1 MKPAHGGVLVLD
13 FGGQYAH
20 LIVRRVRE
28 LEVPCQLVPCS
39 IPTSEVRESG
49 AKGLIFS
56 GGPASV
62 YAKGA
67 PKPSPDVLN
76 LGLPILGIC
85 YGHQLIA
92 HLFGGAVK
100 PALKSEYGETTLK
113 VRAGSSLFQ
122 RVPPRSRIWASHGD
136 QVTKMPKGFQVTA
149 TSDNSL
155 FAAIEDHRR
164 RVFGIQFHPE
174 VTQTE
179 YGMAILG
186 AFVYDVCGCRKSWR
200 LEDFVSSEIEEIRK
214 TVGADRVLCAVSGG
228 VDSSTLAL
236 MISKAVGENLT
247 SLFVD
252 HGLLRKGEGEEV
264 MHTLR
269 DLLGLKVVHVD
280 ASKRFLSALKGVRE
294 PEKKRL
300 IVGAEFAKV
309 FEEVNA
315 KHGPFQW
322 LAQGTLYPDVIESA
336 STAGPASR
344 IKAHHNVAGLP
355 KGISFKL
362 LEPLR
367 ELYKDEVRKIAAQL
381 GMPREFLIRHPFPG
395 PGLAVRIVGEVTPQ
409 KLKVCREAGAI
420 FEDELRAAGLYERL
434 WQAFAIVGDDKVV
447 GVTGDQRR
455 DGFLVTL
462 KAVTS
467 EDGMTADWVRL
478 PDELLDAASRKITN
492 KLPEVSMVTYAIT
505 NKPPSTIEPQ

>member
-1 MKPAHGGVLVLD
+1 MKPAQGGILVLD

-28 LEVPCQLVPCS
+28 LGVPCQLVPFS

-62 YAKGA
+62 YAKGS
-67 PKPSPDVLN
+67 PKPSPDVLG

-100 PALKSEYGETTLK
+100 PAPKSEYGESTLK
-113 VRAGSSLFQ
+113 VRAGSAILK

-136 QVTKMPKGFQVTA
+136 QVTKMPAGFQVTA

-155 FAAIEDHRR
+155 FAAIEDRR
-164 RVFGIQFHPE
+164 RRIFGVQFHPE

-179 YGMAILG
+179 YGSQIL
-186 AFVYDVCGCRKSWR
+186 ASFAYDVCGCRKTWM
-200 LEDFVSSEIEEIRK
+200 LGDFIETQIQDIRRK
-214 TVGADRVLCAVSGG
+214 VGGERVLCAVSGG

-236 MISKAVGENLT
+236 LISKAVGQNLT
-247 SLFVD
+247 CLFVD

-264 MHTLR
+264 LRTLR
-269 DLLGLKVVHVD
+269 DKLGLNVVLVD
-280 ASKRFLSALKGVRE
+280 ASRRFLDALRGVTE
-294 PEKKRL
+294 PERKRL
-300 IVGAEFAKV
+300 VVGAEFAAV
-309 FEEVNA
+309 FQEFNQ
-315 KHGPFQW
+315 KQGPFRW

-336 STAGPASR
+336 STSGPASR

-355 KGISFKL
+355 KGLPFEL
-362 LEPLR
+362 LEPLK
-367 ELYKDEVRKIAAQL
+367 ELYKDEVREIAALL
-381 GMPREFLIRHPFPG
+381 GMPHEFLVRHPFPG
-395 PGLAVRIVGEVTPQ
+395 PGLAVRIVGEVTTE
-409 KLKVCREAGAI
+409 KLNVCREASAI
-420 FEDELRAAGLYERL
+420 FEEELRVAGLYEGL
-434 WQAFAIVGDDKVV
+434 WQAFAIVGDDRVV
-447 GVTGDQRR
+447 GVTGDSRR
-455 DGFLVTL
+455 NGYLVTL

-478 PDELLDAASRKITN
+478 PEGLLDSVSRKITN
-492 KLPEVSMVTYAIT
+492 RLPEVSMVAYAIT
-505 NKPPSTIEPQ
+505 DKPPATIEPQ